1 MPPTSERLT
10 LSKGRVDGIDE
21 ATPIGDFFD
30 SAFDCFFTCI
40 RPPGRLIFDP
50 AILAVVNKSGC
61 ICICIVF
68 GFEPGEALDGG
79 VGVGVDRPYRYERI
93 SGLRCVG
100 VDGEGIEGECREP
113 GRDWDWG

>member
-40 RPPGRLIFDP
+40 LPLGRPIFDP
-50 AILAVVNKSGC
+50 AIFAAVIKFG
-61 ICICIVF
+61 CICIVF
-68 GFEPGEALDGG
+68 GSEPGEALAGG
-79 VGVGVDRPYRYERI
+79 VGVGVDRPYRSGRI